1 MVYAMPMRKSAS
13 SGFTLIEVMITLAI
27 IGIAMAIAIPSMQ
40 TLLNNQKMKSASFDL
55 VTTVMQARSEAMKWG
70 APSGGIPEISMVAS
84 AGGLSD
90 GWCVTFTS
98 ASICDVL
105 DDASPGPDVMLANK
119 ATAKITYSALPKP
132 IVFGHSG
139 RLLSDAAFAA
149 APVRILVKDTEEAA
163 TARCVVIDSN
173 GNPRTYV
180 QLHGDHSTPTFEF
193 FAGPPNKCTCASPPV
208 CS

>member
-1 MVYAMPMRKSAS
+1 MVNSMRKFAQ
-13 SGFTLIEVMITLAI
+13 SGFSLIEVMITLGI
-27 IGIAMAIAIPSMQ
+27 IGIAMTIAIPSIQ
-40 TLLNNQKMKSASFDL
+40 ALLNNQKMKSAAFDL

-70 APSGGIPEISMVAS
+70 APSGGIPEISLVAS
-84 AGGLSD
+84 AGGLSG

-98 ASICDVL
+98 ASTCDVL

-139 RLLSDAAFAA
+139 RLLSGAGFAA
-149 APVRILVKDTEEAA
+149 APVRILVQDAEEAA

-180 QLHGDHSTPTFEF
+180 QSGGSL
-193 FAGPPNKCTCASPPV
+193 ASPRFTFGNSTNQV
-208 CS
+208 CT

>member
-1 MVYAMPMRKSAS
+1 MGPMRKSVP

-27 IGIAMAIAIPSMQ
+27 IGLAMSIAFPSIQ
-40 TLLNNQKMKSASFDL
+40 TFLNNQKMKSAAFDL
-55 VTTVMQARSEAMKWG
+55 VTTAMQARSEAMKWG
-70 APSGGIPEISMVAS
+70 APSGGIPEISLVAS
-84 AGGLSD
+84 AGGLSV

-98 ASICDVL
+98 ASTCDVL
-105 DDASPGPDVMLANK
+105 DETDGPGPDVMLANK

-139 RLLSDAAFAA
+139 RLLSGAGFAT
-149 APVRILVKDTEEAA
+149 APVRILVQDTDEYA

-180 QLHGDHSTPTFEF
+180 QSGGDLSNPRFTFGNSADQEC
-193 FAGPPNKCTCASPPV
+193 K
-208 CS
+208 